1 MIYNSLDYTLH
12 HLSSRFTAGVT
23 AWERKREKQREK
35 GGTQGTGRQRETD
48 AGKGDEEEKKKTCIM
63 QS

>member
-1 MIYNSLDYTLH
+1 
-12 HLSSRFTAGVT
+12 VT

-48 AGKGDEEEKKKTCIM
+48 VGKGDEEEKKKTCIM